1 MRSKIQGGPKQWEK
15 KIQGA
20 PEKLKKIQ
28 GVNLFKKRLG

>member
-20 PEKLKKIQ
+20 PEKLKENP
-28 GVNLFKKRLG
+28 GGSTFLKKG